1 VETETTLEDLI
12 LAIELKI
19 KIQNLRRNNITPVK
33 NSASVAFLAGFI
45 LKKLDDKFHCDECLS
60 PLLATTT
67 TPGPLLRLIAFQ
79 NRGGLTYPS
88 ANFVGIIIKEIADLI
103 EKLLPLLTYEKT
115 CQQLVEILYPP
126 LQENELF
133 NCLPHKNDV
142 CRQFVIKAKAKPA
155 LNNIC
160 LERTDLLKKK
170 SS

>member
-12 LAIELKI
+12 LPIELKI

-79 NRGGLTYPS
+79 NRGCLTYPS
-88 ANFVGIIIKEIADLI
+88 ANFVGIIIKEIADRI
-103 EKLLPLLTYEKT
+103 EKT

-133 NCLPHKNDV
+133 NCLPHKNEV
-142 CRQFVIKAKAKPA
+142 CRQFIIKAKAKPA

>member
-1 VETETTLEDLI
+1 L
-12 LAIELKI
+12 
-19 KIQNLRRNNITPVK
+19 
-33 NSASVAFLAGFI
+33 G
-45 LKKLDDKFHCDECLS
+45 
-60 PLLATTT
+60 TTT

-79 NRGGLTYPS
+79 NRGCLTYPS
-88 ANFVGIIIKEIADLI
+88 ANFVGQVRSGQVIKEIADLI
-103 EKLLPLLTYEKT
+103 EKT

-142 CRQFVIKAKAKPA
+142 CRQFIIKAKAKPA

-170 SS
+170 IFITNPSAENF